1 MVDSL
6 RSTSRC
12 QLAAAQRWSLQRLWA
27 RLDGKSQT
35 HSISSQGRG
44 GFIEIFLALDNRGS
58 GGGRSL
64 ETEDGMSAR
73 GSHGSLKEERK
84 VLSNMRLMVMSTWLC
99 DSMAARLIRMW
110 SIIVS
115 KAGSTMLTCRKNLL
129 LMRRGL
135 YGDSRGIL

>member
-1 MVDSL
+1 M
-6 RSTSRC
+6 
-12 QLAAAQRWSLQRLWA
+12 
-27 RLDGKSQT
+27 
-35 HSISSQGRG
+35 SSQGRG

-99 DSMAARLIRMW
+99 DSMEARLIRMW

-135 YGDSRGIL
+135 YGDSRGTL

>member
-1 MVDSL
+1 M
-6 RSTSRC
+6 
-12 QLAAAQRWSLQRLWA
+12 
-27 RLDGKSQT
+27 
-35 HSISSQGRG
+35 SSQGRG
-44 GFIEIFLALDNRGS
+44 GFIEIFLSLDNRGS